1 MLSRVFTYLV
11 PEPIL
16 ASHFQHYISMI
27 KPSEQEHY
35 YISKSKS
42 INLYAIFF
50 CLITIKHYSKQVS
63 NQSVSAE

>member
-42 INLYAIFF
+42 INLYAIFLF
-50 CLITIKHYSKQVS
+50 NNDKTL
-63 NQSVSAE
+63 